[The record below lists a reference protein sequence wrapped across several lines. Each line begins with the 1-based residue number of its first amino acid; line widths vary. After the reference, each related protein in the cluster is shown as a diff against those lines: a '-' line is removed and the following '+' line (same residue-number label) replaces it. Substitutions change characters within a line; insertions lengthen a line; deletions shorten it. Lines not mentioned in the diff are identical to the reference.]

1 MSVTISGMYAN
12 QETVKLQVEA
22 FRGAQGPAGP
32 AGPQGEQGERGPAGP
47 QGVQGPQGPK
57 GETGAQGPKGDTGAT
72 GPKGATGATGPQGPQ
87 GEKGETGAQGPQGIQ
102 GEQGPQGEKGET
114 GAIGPQGPQGETGA
128 TGPQGPQG
136 EAGPAGPSYTLP
148 VASATQLG
156 GVMPAVKTDEMTQAV
171 GVDESGGLWALPG
184 GGDDTAELLAEVTL
198 EEEVNKVVLNLP
210 GECYKRLYILAATK
224 ATANSGTDNAATR
237 ISINNQNSHDMN
249 AFSAYGLANS
259 NTEYGGIFRG
269 VVLLEDSFCMGFA
282 YHNRKKWGSS
292 TGYTQDNGNV
302 DNFYNPNISR
312 NTPINFISMMVVN
325 NGTGLFGIGSELK
338 VWGVKA

>member
-1 MSVTISGMYAN
+1 MNVTIGDMYAN

-47 QGVQGPQGPK
+47 QG
-57 GETGAQGPKGDTGAT
+57 
-72 GPKGATGATGPQGPQ
+72 ATGATGPQGPQ

-102 GEQGPQGEKGET
+102 GEQGPQGPKGET
-114 GAIGPQGPQGETGA
+114 GATGPQGPQGETGA

-136 EAGPAGPSYTLP
+136 EVGPAGPSYTLP
-148 VASATQLG
+148 VASDTQLG
-156 GVMPAVKTDEMTQAV
+156 GVMPAAKTDEMTQAV

-224 ATANSGTDNAATR
+224 ATANSGTDNANTR
-237 ISINNQNSHDMN
+237 ISINDQNSYSAN
-249 AFSAYGLANS
+249 AFSAAGLANS
-259 NTEYGGIFRG
+259 NTEY
-269 VVLLEDSFCMGFA
+269 
-282 YHNRKKWGSS
+282 
-292 TGYTQDNGNV
+292 
-302 DNFYNPNISR
+302 
-312 NTPINFISMMVVN
+312 
-325 NGTGLFGIGSELK
+325 
-338 VWGVKA
+338 

>member
-47 QGVQGPQGPK
+47 QG
-57 GETGAQGPKGDTGAT
+57 
-72 GPKGATGATGPQGPQ
+72 ATGATGPQGPQ

-102 GEQGPQGEKGET
+102 GEQGPQGEV
-114 GAIGPQGPQGETGA
+114 
-128 TGPQGPQG
+128 
-136 EAGPAGPSYTLP
+136 GPAGPSYTLP

-184 GGDDTAELLAEVTL
+184 GGNDTAELLAEVTL

-224 ATANSGTDNAATR
+224 ATANSGADNANTR
-237 ISINNQNSHDMN
+237 ISINDQNSYGAN
-249 AFSAYGLANS
+249 AFSAAGLANS
-259 NTEYGGIFRG
+259 NTEYGGMFRG

-282 YHNRKKWGSS
+282 YHSRKKYGSS
-292 TGYTQDNGNV
+292 TGYTQDNGNI

-325 NGTGLFGIGSELK
+325 NGAGLFGIGSVLK

>member
-184 GGDDTAELLAEVTL
+184 GGASGETELLLADITTEEETNWVDILIPENCYKRIHFAASIKPSANLTNDNQGIIIVPGGGDGYQFGRSLSVGGMCNKSNTGGVQGFFLFSDIGTQAIAISKNSRWAGEELLAM
-198 EEEVNKVVLNLP
+198 N
-210 GECYKRLYILAATK
+210 
-224 ATANSGTDNAATR
+224 TANGCFITNVTNETAMKY
-237 ISINNQNSHDMN
+237 IS
-249 AFSAYGLANS
+249 FS
-259 NTEYGGIFRG
+259 T
-269 VVLLEDSFCMGFA
+269 
-282 YHNRKKWGSS
+282 S
-292 TGYTQDNGNV
+292 TGIIGV
-302 DNFYNPNISR
+302 GSR
-312 NTPINFISMMVVN
+312 FR
-325 NGTGLFGIGSELK
+325 L
-338 VWGVKA
+338 WGVFA